1 VTLQLH
7 NIANLFTIL
16 FGKLPGQL
24 VIQITNYCNAT
35 CPQCGMRKT
44 APIERRKLQGERIRN
59 TLDRCKKNGI
69 DAVSLTGGE
78 PFFNSP
84 EAVDLLHYAGRRGIT
99 YLRSGTNGYMF
110 ACGGQAAM
118 KEKAEEFVKALAAT
132 GIRNFWISLDSADT
146 QTHESMRGLPGVV
159 EGIKNALPVFH
170 AHGIFPA
177 VNLGINRNISGK
189 PVPPVREPE
198 DEERFFES
206 MRTGFT
212 AFFSKALSLGF
223 TMANVCYPMSSA
235 REELAE
241 DKAVYGA
248 VSSAAIINFSPE
260 ELRLVFKALLDVIP
274 EFRDK
279 IRIFTPLSVLY
290 ALSQKDKTSLFP
302 CLGGCRY
309 FYLDSNGRIYP
320 CGYRGGEELGEDLGD
335 AARQARST
343 KAFCTKCHW
352 ECFRDPSQLF
362 GLARHLIRH
371 PVRALITKPID
382 PVMLKLW
389 GQDIR
394 YYIKCDFFNG
404 RKPMKKT

>member
-24 VIQITNYCNAT
+24 VIQITNYCNAS

-44 APIERRKLQGERIRN
+44 AQIERRKLGKERIQ
-59 TLDRCKKNGI
+59 TILDQCRKNGI

-78 PFFNSP
+78 PFFNLL
-84 EAVDLLHYAGRRGIT
+84 EAVDLLRYAGRRGIE
-99 YLRSGTNGYMF
+99 YLRTGTNGYMF
-110 ACGGQAAM
+110 AYGGQAAGT
-118 KEKAEEFVKALAAT
+118 ERTEEFVKALAAT

-146 QTHESMRGLPGVV
+146 QTHENMRGLPGVV
-159 EGIKNALPVFH
+159 EGIRNALPVFH

-177 VNLGINRNISGK
+177 VNLGINRNIAGS
-189 PVPPVREPE
+189 PIPPVRESA
-198 DEERFFES
+198 DGDRFLES
-206 MRTGFT
+206 MRAGFT

-235 REELAE
+235 RQELSE

-248 VSSAAIINFSPE
+248 VSSAEIISFSPE

-274 EFRDK
+274 EFRDR

-320 CGYRGGEELGEDLGD
+320 CGYRGDEELGEDLD
-335 AARQARST
+335 KAVRQTRNA
-343 KAFCTKCHW
+343 KPFCVKCHW

-362 GLARHLIRH
+362 GLARYLIRH
-371 PVRALITKPID
+371 PVRVFITKRVD

-389 GQDIR
+389 RRDIR

-404 RKPMKKT
+404 RKPMKK